1 MKIGSISTSK
11 NANLIILYTGFLK
24 NAAINRADRGE
35 GREKEVKTK
44 RMWGRKRKLL
54 GKRYRKK
61 NRSGYRKS
69 QRSSANF
76 KGWKRK

>member
-1 MKIGSISTSK
+1 MKIGSISTSN

-61 NRSGYRKS
+61 NLLGYRTS
-69 QRSSANF
+69 QRFSANF
-76 KGWKRK
+76 NGWKRK